1 MAVPFFTAAFIGLLV
16 LSFPIFLGILVATI
30 TTFELFGPALPS
42 MVMAQRVVEGVNIFS
57 LIAVPL
63 FVFAADIIA
72 RGEIGARLVALVE
85 ALVGHI
91 TGGLAIATVMSCA
104 LFGAISGIGAAAV
117 VSIGPIVYPSL
128 LRQGYGAGFSA
139 GLILAAST
147 LSMLIPPGVAMILY
161 SVQTSASV
169 GTVFL
174 AGLGAG
180 ILFTAVLAVYA
191 YVYARRHGI
200 MRGARASLTDIA
212 TAGRRAVWA
221 LGLPAVI
228 FGGIY
233 GGVFTPTEAAAAAC
247 VYAIVVECFIYR
259 QLPITELF
267 KVSVASGTVIAT
279 LLILIAAGGAMTWYL
294 TLLQVPQQ
302 ISGLLDGL
310 SPWTVLLV
318 VNVIFLIA
326 GMFIDPNSAIIVL
339 SPLVYPAAM
348 AAGIDPVHFGAVLV
362 LNLAIGM
369 ITPPFGLNIFIG
381 ITTFKIS
388 YAKIVQSVIPFIVLA
403 IITLLLATYIP
414 ITVMWPTML
423 QG

>member
-1 MAVPFFTAAFIGLLV
+1 MAVPFFAAVFVGLLV

-30 TTFELFGPALPS
+30 TTFEVFGPALPS

-72 RGEIGARLVALVE
+72 RGQIGARLVALVE
-85 ALVGHI
+85 AMVGHI
-91 TGGLAIATVMSCA
+91 TGGLAIATVISCA

-180 ILFTAVLAVYA
+180 ILFTAILAIYA
-191 YVYARRHGI
+191 YFYARRHGI
-200 MRGARASLTDIA
+200 MRGAQASLPEIV
-212 TAGRRAVWA
+212 TAARRAVWA

-259 QLPITELF
+259 QLPIGDLF

-279 LLILIAAGGAMTWYL
+279 LLILIAVGGAMTWYL

-302 ISGLLDGL
+302 ISGLLDGM
-310 SPWTVLLV
+310 SPWAILLV
-318 VNVIFLIA
+318 VNIVFLVA

-388 YAKIVQSVIPFIVLA
+388 YARIVQSLFPFIALA
-403 IITLLLATYIP
+403 IITLLLATYVP

>member
-1 MAVPFFTAAFIGLLV
+1 VVVPFFTVVVIGFLV

-30 TTFELFGPALPS
+30 ATFELFGPPMPS
-42 MVMAQRVVEGVNIFS
+42 MVLAQRVIEGVNIFS

-63 FVFAADIIA
+63 FIFAADIIA
-72 RGEIGARLVALVE
+72 RGQIGARLVALVE

-91 TGGLAIATVMSCA
+91 TGGLAVATVISCA

-117 VSIGPIVYPSL
+117 VSIGPIVFPSL
-128 LRQGYGAGFSA
+128 LRQGYESGFAA
-139 GLILAAST
+139 GLILSAST
-147 LSMLIPPGVAMILY
+147 LAMLIPPGVAMILY

-169 GTVFL
+169 GMVFL

-180 ILFTAVLAVYA
+180 ILFTAALAIYA
-191 YVYARRHGI
+191 YIYARRRGI
-200 MRGARASLTDIA
+200 GRGARASLAQKIEA
-212 TAGRRAVWA
+212 ARRAGWA

-247 VYAIVVECFIYR
+247 VYAILVECFIYR
-259 QLPITELF
+259 QLPISGLF
-267 KVSVASGTVIAT
+267 RVSMASGTVIAT
-279 LLILIAAGGAMTWYL
+279 LLILIAVGGAMTWYL

-302 ISGLLDGL
+302 ITGLLQGL
-310 SPWTVLLV
+310 SPWAVLLIINV
-318 VNVIFLIA
+318 VFLIA

-339 SPLVYPAAM
+339 APLVYPAAI
-348 AAGIDPVHFGAVLV
+348 AAGMDAVHLGAVLV

-381 ITTFKIS
+381 ITTFRIS
-388 YAKIVQSVIPFIVLA
+388 YAKIVASLMPFIA
-403 IITLLLATYIP
+403 IAIGTLLVASYVP
-414 ITVMWPTML
+414 ASVMWLT
-423 QG
+423 GF